1 MKKKSLRK
9 ILAASVAAMLM
20 CAPMMAVNTAYASS
34 ITITD
39 ATENNT
45 YEVYQIFSGTVSDG
59 KLTNLAWSSGFGTKS
74 SEFIALLAGSSVLK
88 TGGSADFS
96 SDMTAEQVAAKLA
109 SYGSDDSKT
118 IEFGRI
124 AAQFIKAKGITATA
138 TVNSNA
144 EKEVSDGYYLVVN
157 KTTDKKALSRS
168 ILKVAG
174 AASITGKV
182 EFPTIDKKIGT
193 DFDEA
198 VIANTAAIGDKI
210 PYIVK
215 STIPDMTGYSK
226 YYYIINDTMDPG
238 LTYDVTAGVKIGVD
252 VNKDGI
258 INTEV
263 VDGKSDT
270 ILEEN
275 VDYYVEINGNKIKI
289 VFKDF
294 INRQKDNK
302 GLDIIT
308 TYSATLNENA
318 ELGTTKD
325 TANLNKVN
333 LVYSNNP
340 NYDYKGTKGTG
351 TDENPDY
358 PDVPPESDKTSPS
371 DPDNP
376 DNPDNPDSPPVDHD
390 DDPST
395 PDKPSKKFDEPV
407 GITPYEDV
415 VTYTTSLDIMK
426 KDGSNDKAL
435 AGVGFTLSGDA
446 IKTVNIVGN
455 SFTEDNAGTYYKLKD
470 GTFTTTAPTSD
481 DDIEKYDD
489 TTKKYKLTP
498 DKSTITQS
506 ADVSITG
513 TTAEDGSLF
522 FQGLNA
528 GTYILSETSTP
539 AGYNKI
545 NDITYV
551 ISADI
556 TGDSCTWSVKNGE
569 NTITTPIEIINN
581 KGSVLPSTGG
591 IGTTIFYVSGGI
603 LVLGSA
609 VLLITKKRMS
619 LKDEK

>member
-9 ILAASVAAMLM
+9 VLAASVAAMLM

-45 YEVYQIFSGTVSDG
+45 YEVYQIFSGTVADG
-59 KLTNLAWSSGFGTKS
+59 KLTNLAWSSGFETNAN
-74 SEFIALLAGSSVLK
+74 EFITLLAGSSVLK
-88 TGGSADFS
+88 TGENTDFS
-96 SDMTAEQVAAKLA
+96 TGMTAEQVAAKLA

-124 AAQFIKAKGITATA
+124 AAQFIKENGITATA
-138 TVNSNA
+138 TVNSNT

-174 AASITGKV
+174 AASISGKV
-182 EFPTIDKKIGT
+182 AFPTIDKKIGDT
-193 DFDEA
+193 YVAEGPE
-198 VIANTAAIGDKI
+198 ANTAAIGDKI
-210 PYIVK
+210 PYVIK

-238 LTYDVTAGVKIGVD
+238 LTFNEDVVIGVD
-252 VNKDGI
+252 KNANGKVDDGEKLS
-258 INTEV
+258 NST
-263 VDGKSDT
+263 
-270 ILEEN
+270 
-275 VDYYVEINGNKIKI
+275 DYTVAYESETGKIKI

-294 INRQKDNK
+294 VNKQKANK
-302 GLDIIT
+302 GYNIIT

-340 NYDYKGTKGTG
+340 NYDYKGTPGTPG
-351 TDENPDY
+351 TPETPAN
-358 PDVPPESDKTSPS
+358 PDVPPESDKTNPS
-371 DPDNP
+371 DPNNP
-376 DNPDNPDSPPVDHD
+376 DNPDNPDSPPVDD
-390 DDPST
+390 DNNPST

-426 KDGSNDKAL
+426 KDGSNNNKAL

-455 SFTEDNAGTYYKLKD
+455 SFTEDDEGTYYKLID
-470 GTFTTTAPTSD
+470 GTYTTTAYTEDNAGNYESSAR
-481 DDIEKYDD
+481 
-489 TTKKYKLTP
+489 YKLIPTKVTKT
-498 DKSTITQS
+498 KS
-506 ADVSITG
+506 AEVSITG
-513 TTAEDGSLF
+513 TTASDGSLF

-528 GTYILSETSTP
+528 GTYTLSETTTP
-539 AGYNKI
+539 TGYNKI
-545 NDITYV
+545 ADKTYV
-551 ISADI
+551 ISASI
-556 TGDSCTWSVKNGE
+556 NGDNCTWTVKDGTGE
-569 NTITTPIEIINN
+569 DAVTVSNPITIINN